1 MPWTESQFEASQ
13 LQALLESAKLLA
25 GSSLDLDGLLKH
37 LLRTV
42 MGRLLV
48 MRAAIAIRDGSKMT
62 VALARGV
69 PSLKTGAAFESGEGP
84 ALGLPIMFPIGDP
97 DEPLGIL
104 ALSEPARG
112 AMAEGERDF
121 LQALLGIAASIIQ
134 NASAHREVV
143 RSNQV
148 LDQKIQELRALLDLV
163 RGFASTVD
171 PEQVAQLLMLTLSGR
186 WAVRKHAILTWKSGQ
201 PPIERIKGLE
211 IHDRALLRE
220 LADPWVPGDSAGL
233 PAGAV
238 VFPIRSGETTSG
250 VAICGPRPGNLA
262 YNDNDLEFGSG
273 LVAQAS
279 VALDNAWHFRDTLY
293 RQQLEKELNLASSIQ
308 KDLFPKEMPALAH
321 SEAAGR
327 NRQAREIGGD
337 YYDLIPIGEAGPSRP
352 HVLCVCDISGKG
364 ISASLLMANIQA
376 TLRALLYTR
385 LPMRELVALVNELL
399 YATTPSNKYATGFFL
414 LYDPE
419 TGHCEYV
426 NGGHNDAIILR
437 ADGTVEML
445 AATGMPI
452 GLMPH
457 REFDSATAQLNAGDL
472 ALLYSDGVPE
482 AWNAAEEEFGND
494 RIIECLRRT
503 ANLPP
508 EQILDHLFQSIDE
521 FAAGAPQHDD
531 ITLLVLKR
539 RAAP

>member
-1 MPWTESQFEASQ
+1 MDSQFEASQ

-25 GSSLDLDGLLKH
+25 GSSLDLDGLLRH

-48 MRAAIAIRDGSKMT
+48 TRAVIAIREGTGMS

-69 PSLKTGAAFESGEGP
+69 PQLKKGDPLDAAAAAE
-84 ALGLPIMFPIGDP
+84 LGLPTTFSIGDP
-97 DEPLGIL
+97 AEPLGVL
-104 ALSEPARG
+104 AVGACARG
-112 AMAEGERDF
+112 TMEDNERDF

-134 NASAHREVV
+134 NAAAHDQVLK
-143 RSNQV
+143 SNRV

-201 PPIERIKGLE
+201 PAIERVKGLE
-211 IHDRALLRE
+211 IPDAARLRE
-220 LADPWVPGDSAGL
+220 LADPWAPGEAVGL
-233 PAGAV
+233 PAGSV
-238 VFPIRSGETTSG
+238 VFPIRSGDTTTG
-250 VAICGPRPGNLA
+250 AAICGPRLGNQPYA
-262 YNDNDLEFGSG
+262 ENDLEFGSG

-293 RQQLEKELNLASSIQ
+293 RQQLEKELALASSIQ
-308 KDLFPKEMPALAH
+308 KDLFPQSMPALAH
-321 SEAAGR
+321 SDMAGR

-337 YYDLIPIGEAGPSRP
+337 YYDVLPVGEPGPISP
-352 HVLCVCDISGKG
+352 HLFCVCDISGKG

-376 TLRALLYTR
+376 TLRALLYT
-385 LPMRELVALVNELL
+385 LPPMQELVAQVNELL
-399 YATTPSNKYATGFFL
+399 YASTPSNKYATGFFL
-414 LYDPE
+414 LYNPE
-419 TGHCEYV
+419 SGDCEYV

-437 ADGTVEML
+437 GDGKVEML
-445 AATGMPI
+445 GATGMPI
-452 GLMPH
+452 GLLPK
-457 REFDSATAQLNAGDL
+457 REFDSAGAKLNSGDL
-472 ALLYSDGVPE
+472 VLLYSDGVPE
-482 AWNAAEEEFGND
+482 AWNTAEEEFGNE
-494 RIIECLRRT
+494 RIIECLRET

-508 EQILDHLFQSIDE
+508 EDILDHLFTRIDQ

-531 ITLLVLKR
+531 ITMLVLKR
-539 RAAP
+539 RETP